1 MHADLEPQHFK
12 QTVKDALVELLTE
25 EPAMLRELLAEAV
38 EDAVLA
44 DAIREGQTTPMTDRD
59 AVFKAL
65 EDAG

>member
-1 MHADLEPQHFK
+1 MQGDLDPRDFK

-25 EPAMLRELLAEAV
+25 EPAALRDLLAEAV

-44 DAIREGQTTPMTDRD
+44 DAIREGRTTPMTTRES
-59 AVFKAL
+59 VFKVL